1 MKNHPRL
8 KNILGIFFLFLLT
21 TLVLYFLLK
30 DDFSNIVSEIL
41 SVNVFLLIIAF
52 LFLILYWVSK
62 AAVLYNF
69 ARKFNDN
76 YSFKSAFRTLAVTQ
90 FFNAVTPFSSG
101 GQPFQIYSLKKNG
114 LTISNATNVTIE
126 EFVVYQIALVF
137 LGILAILGNHIFN
150 IFPYNG
156 VLSKLVL
163 LGFSINTLVIIILFI
178 IAFGKKSNQFLI
190 KIAINILTFFK
201 IVKNRDK
208 VLENWNNYINN
219 FHAGAKILIAN
230 KKDFCLNILYSFLG
244 LICFYLVPLW
254 ILFSMGDFTSFNALQ
269 SIIASAYVMLIGSFV
284 PLPGGTGGI
293 EYGFI
298 KFFGVFIIN
307 DTKLRALMLLWRF
320 ITFYMGIILG
330 GIALNIKE
338 RK

>member
-1 MKNHPRL
+1 MKKHPRL

-21 TLVLYFLLK
+21 TLILYFLLK

-41 SVNVFLLIIAF
+41 SVNIFLLIISFVFAM
-52 LFLILYWVSK
+52 LYWLFKSI
-62 AAVLYNF
+62 VLYNF

-76 YSFKSAFRTLAVTQ
+76 YSFKSSFRLQAVTQ

-114 LTISNATNVTIE
+114 LTISDATNVTIE

-137 LGILAILGNHIFN
+137 LGILAIFGNHLFN
-150 IFPYNG
+150 IFPYDG

-190 KIAINILTFFK
+190 KLAINILSFFK

-208 VLENWNNYINN
+208 VLDNWNNYINN

-244 LICFYLVPLW
+244 LICFYIVPLW
-254 ILFSMGDFTSFNALQ
+254 ILYSMGDFTSFNALQ

-298 KFFGVFIIN
+298 KFFGVFIIS

-330 GIALNIKE
+330 GIALNFKE

>member
-1 MKNHPRL
+1 MKKHPRL

-21 TLVLYFLLK
+21 TLILYFLLK

-41 SVNVFLLIIAF
+41 SVNIFLLIISFVFAM
-52 LFLILYWVSK
+52 LYWLFKSI
-62 AAVLYNF
+62 VLYNF

-76 YSFKSAFRTLAVTQ
+76 YSFKSAFRLQAVTQ

-114 LTISNATNVTIE
+114 LTISDATNVTIE

-137 LGILAILGNHIFN
+137 LGILAIFGNHLFN
-150 IFPYNG
+150 IFPYDG

-190 KIAINILTFFK
+190 KLAINILSFFK

-208 VLENWNNYINN
+208 VLDNWNNYINN

-244 LICFYLVPLW
+244 LICFYIVPLW
-254 ILFSMGDFTSFNALQ
+254 ILYSMGDFTSFNALQ

-298 KFFGVFIIN
+298 KFFGVFIIS
-307 DTKLRALMLLWRF
+307 DTRLRALMLLWRF

-330 GIALNIKE
+330 GIALNFKE

>member
-1 MKNHPRL
+1 MKKHPRI
-8 KNILGIFFLFLLT
+8 KNIVSIFFLFLLT
-21 TLVLYFLLK
+21 LIVLYFSLK
-30 DDFSNIVSEIL
+30 DDFSNIISEVL
-41 SVNVFLLIIAF
+41 SANIFLLIVAF
-52 LFLILYWVSK
+52 AFAMLYWFFKSV
-62 AAVLYNF
+62 VLYNF
-69 ARKFNDN
+69 TKKFNDN
-76 YSFKSAFRTLAVTQ
+76 YSFKSAFRTQAVTQ

-150 IFPYNG
+150 IFPYDG

-178 IAFGKKSNQFLI
+178 IAFGKKSNKFLV
-190 KIAINILTFFK
+190 KLAINILTFFK

-208 VLENWNNYINN
+208 VLADWNTYINN
-219 FHAGAKILIAN
+219 FHSGAKILIAN
-230 KKDFCLNILYSFLG
+230 KKEFFLNIVYSFLG
-244 LICFYLVPLW
+244 LICLYIVPLW
-254 ILFSMGDFTSFNALQ
+254 VLFSMGDFSSFNFFEAV
-269 SIIASAYVMLIGSFV
+269 IASAYVMLIGSFV

-293 EYGFI
+293 EYGFV
-298 KFFGVFIIN
+298 KFFGVFIIG
-307 DTKLRALMLLWRF
+307 DAKLRALMLLWRF
-320 ITFYMGIILG
+320 ITFYMGIIVG

>member
-1 MKNHPRL
+1 MKKHPRL

-21 TLVLYFLLK
+21 ILVLYFLLK
-30 DDFSNIVSEIL
+30 DDFSTIISEIL
-41 SVNVFLLIIAF
+41 SANIFLLIVAF
-52 LFLILYWVSK
+52 VFAMLYWLFKSI
-62 AAVLYNF
+62 VLYNF
-69 ARKFNDN
+69 ARKFNAN
-76 YSFKSAFRTLAVTQ
+76 YSFKSAFRMQAITQ

-126 EFVVYQIALVF
+126 EFVVYQISLVF
-137 LGILAILGNHIFN
+137 LGILAIFGNHIFN
-150 IFPYNG
+150 VFPYDG

-178 IAFGKKSNQFLI
+178 IAFGKKSNKFLI
-190 KIAINILTFFK
+190 KVAINILTFFK
-201 IVKNRDK
+201 IVKDRDK
-208 VLENWNNYINN
+208 TLENWGNYINN

-230 KKDFCLNILYSFLG
+230 KKEFALNILYSFLG
-244 LICFYLVPLW
+244 LVCLYIVPLW
-254 ILFSMGDFTSFNALQ
+254 ILFSMGDFTSFTVLQ
-269 SIIASAYVMLIGSFV
+269 SITASAYVMLIGSFV

-298 KFFGVFIIN
+298 KFFGVFIIS
-307 DTKLRALMLLWRF
+307 DSKLRALMLLWRF